1 MSTPTNELDTLLM
14 ESLQQLSAE
23 FQQRETRLTEQQKSC
38 IDSFTE
44 QVEHAHAA
52 ARRNHEAIG
61 RTDAALQGHSGSHA
75 ESREAVERFER
86 KAQMK
91 VRSRG
96 LGR

>member
-44 QVEHAHAA
+44 QSNTLTQQHD
-52 ARRNHEAIG
+52 AITK
-61 RTDAALQGHSGSHA
+61 RLDELTQHYKDTQALMQRVVKQLNALS
-75 ESREAVERFER
+75 E
-86 KAQMK
+86 KLK
-91 VRSRG
+91 
-96 LGR
+96 